1 MQTWSSHRS
10 VPAPCSIRALGSF
23 PWPRRSPKLI
33 FTGVGFY
40 SSGLNCLLLNRVE
53 SNCLKI
59 NFGSELAPKKLTSN
73 SLLTE
78 PRWYFPLERA
88 EPQTS
93 FPQGGTWCR
102 ACCVLPC
109 KEPSSAS
116 PQHSEL
122 TSGVITCCPNAVTP
136 TANNN
141 KAPLSMPES
150 AADVL
155 QAELPTHRRE
165 CRFLSTQKDAEKP
178 RGGGSGGTALL
189 KGQRWP
195 ASRVRRALRRLV
207 RDFRQEYC
215 SHPCCFGVWEAVGR
229 DRDPSGALQVGLP
242 GL

>member
-1 MQTWSSHRS
+1 MQTRSPHRS
-10 VPAPCSIRALGSF
+10 APAPCSIRAPGSL

-33 FTGVGFY
+33 FPGVGFY
-40 SSGLNCLLLNRVE
+40 SSGLKCLLLNRVE

-88 EPQTS
+88 EPQPS

-109 KEPSSAS
+109 KKTSSAS

-141 KAPLSMPES
+141 KAPLSIDSGCVASSITYPPMGMQVPVHPEG
-150 AADVL
+150 
-155 QAELPTHRRE
+155 RR
-165 CRFLSTQKDAEKP
+165 KAP
-178 RGGGSGGTALL
+178 
-189 KGQRWP
+189 
-195 ASRVRRALRRLV
+195 RRL
-207 RDFRQEYC
+207 FRWD
-215 SHPCCFGVWEAVGR
+215 STP
-229 DRDPSGALQVGLP
+229 
-242 GL
+242 